1 MVAFAIHDGT
11 YLLDFAVKHLT
22 WDSEHSAPRV
32 IADFVVSELAKYERE
47 HLSKFI
53 GGGLPQILIN
63 LSPALCSRLWAELD
77 IIPIIPDTHRAR
89 ESDALQGQTYF
100 DCKSV
105 EEQADSL
112 ARKCIMSVL
121 LFVDHFAWS

>member
-1 MVAFAIHDGT
+1 MVAFAIRDGT

-22 WDSEHSAPRV
+22 WDGEHSAPRA

-53 GGGLPQILIN
+53 GGGLPQKLID

-77 IIPIIPDTHRAR
+77 IVPITPGTQRAR
-89 ESDALQGQTYF
+89 EPDALQGQTYF
-100 DCKSV
+100 DSKSV

-121 LFVDHFAWS
+121 LFVDHFA